1 MCLFCPTLYFIADHY
16 PIVIKPSAPK
26 RRHPPTTIRSRPW
39 HRVDWNTHSLEIL
52 NADWDS
58 FMPLLMSTPRCIISY
73 VCGLWNSVTGVTVH
87 CPVVSRTVRRPDCPW
102 LRDSAVRKVM
112 EERDAAR
119 RVLAVSRSVAD
130 RQTYR
135 KLRNQA
141 KQLLT
146 RARRTHLTELLRGD
160 QKRFWARTPL

>member
-1 MCLFCPTLYFIADHY
+1 MLTG
-16 PIVIKPSAPK
+16 IV
-26 RRHPPTTIRSRPW
+26 
-39 HRVDWNTHSLEIL
+39 
-52 NADWDS
+52 
-58 FMPLLMSTPRCIISY
+58 FMPLLMSTPRCLISC
-73 VCGLWNSVTGVTVH
+73 VCGLWNSVTGVH

-119 RVLAVSRSVAD
+119 RVWAVSRSVAD